1 MFAPAATAEPI
12 SQAGAHQDPARAAVP
27 PRIAALLGMLR
38 FLITFGRDLAT
49 TLQNQA
55 APAIL
60 RAPTSFGTSDRT
72 VILARIMRGLLR
84 ADALYRFLLQR
95 AATGRDV
102 TPPAVRT
109 PSPRQPG
116 AARRTEPRRVTQ
128 DAAPNGMYLPTMKEL
143 AAEVRRR
150 PIGAVLADICDD
162 LGLTP
167 GQLGHAR
174 WEELRHAIAEYGGN
188 LAGFFR
194 RIMRRCLPLPAIA
207 RPNARPA
214 GLSPPPYALPAPG
227 TGPP

>member
-1 MFAPAATAEPI
+1 MSAPATTAERT
-12 SQAGAHQDPARAAVP
+12 SQAGPRQDPGQAAMP

-38 FLITFGRDLAT
+38 FLITVGRDLAT

-55 APAIL
+55 APAIV
-60 RAPTSFGTSDRT
+60 RTPNSFGTSDRT

-102 TPPAVRT
+102 MPPAVRT

-128 DAAPNGMYLPTMKEL
+128 DAAPDAMHLPTLKEL

-162 LGLTP
+162 LGLTL
-167 GQLGHAR
+167 GQLGGAR
-174 WEELRHAIAEYGGN
+174 WEELRHAIVEYGGN

-194 RIMRRCLPLPAIA
+194 RMMRRCLPLPAIA
-207 RPNARPA
+207 QRGALSAPPA
-214 GLSPPPYALPAPG
+214 PPPLALPALG